1 MKYEK
6 KYFGVILVSLLFL
19 TITISAQQTAKYF
32 AGCNLQASKVSHVHY
47 TPPPETVRGDKT
59 SEFQITFKNAT
70 EEQKACVNYAA
81 EIWSS
86 ILVSDVPIKV
96 LVTFYSMNDFLG
108 QSVSNII
115 KNFDGAPTTDTWYL
129 ASLADAITGK
139 DQQPGEY
146 DMDIFFTSAANWYYG
161 LDGKCPSNKFDLV
174 DVSLHEMCHGLGYF
188 GLGYINNGEG
198 SYGHITSE
206 ALTRPIVFEFPELEG
221 MPTSFDRAIANSQ
234 NEYFTDTTMFGNPSA
249 ELKNLFLGD
258 DLFFM
263 GENAIIANGN
273 QPVKLYAPSTFYF
286 ASSILHLDEDT
297 YPAGNINTLMTPYV
311 DYGEANHNPGPVTF
325 GLLKDLGWTLNDS
338 ITVDV
343 PEDNIISNNFT
354 LSQNYPNPFNP
365 TTTIK
370 FTVPTSF
377 LQSSLNHAAGME
389 DKLTTLLVYN
399 ILGQQLKTL
408 VNEQKSPGGYEIQF
422 DGSDLP
428 SGIYFYSLRVG
439 DKVQSKK
446 MILMK

>member
-1 MKYEK
+1 MKYGK
-6 KYFGVILVSLLFL
+6 KHFEVILTFLIFL
-19 TITISAQQTAKYF
+19 TITINAQQTARYF
-32 AGCNLQASKVSHVHY
+32 AGCNLQAGKVSHVHY
-47 TPPPETVRGDKT
+47 TPPPETVNGDKT

-96 LVTFYSMNDFLG
+96 LVTFYPMQDFLG
-108 QSVSNII
+108 QSVSNLV
-115 KNFDGAPTTDTWYL
+115 KNFEGAPLADTWYIS
-129 ASLADAITGK
+129 SLADAITGI

-146 DMDIFFTSAANWYYG
+146 DMDIFFTSAVSWYYG

-188 GLGYINNGEG
+188 GLGYINKGEG
-198 SYGHITSE
+198 SYGYITKSV
-206 ALTRPIVFEFPELEG
+206 LTRPIVFNFPNLEG
-221 MPTSFDRAIANSQ
+221 KPTSFDRAIANSS
-234 NEYFTDTTMFGNPSA
+234 NKYFTDTAVFNNPSE
-249 ELKNLFLGD
+249 ELKNFLLSD

-263 GENAIIANGN
+263 GENALAANN
-273 QPVKLYAPSTFYF
+273 NAPVKLYAPGTFYF

-297 YPAGNINTLMTPYV
+297 FPVGNINTLMTPYV
-311 DYGEANHNPGPVTF
+311 DHGEANHNPGPVTF

-343 PEDNIISNNFT
+343 SEDNILSNNFT

-365 TTTIK
+365 STTIK
-370 FTVPTSF
+370 FTVPASFVHPSSYQKEETS
-377 LQSSLNHAAGME
+377 E
-389 DKLTTLLVYN
+389 RLTTLIVYN

-408 VNEQKSPGGYEIQF
+408 VNEQKSPGSYEIQF
-422 DGSDLP
+422 DASDLP